1 MSLTLETSPPPNK
14 GKFASEAAALEAV
27 VERLV
32 RALDP
37 AAIWLFGSRARGT
50 ARPDSDFDLLVVA
63 KPNGALDGGSYFD
76 VYEPVCGMGL
86 GIDVVPCGYV
96 DFEDAKALKT
106 TLVARI
112 VEEGR
117 LLYEAPPN

>member
-63 KPNGALDGGSYFD
+63 KPNGALDGGSYFH

-117 LLYEAPPN
+117 LLYEARPN

>member
-1 MSLTLETSPPPNK
+1 MSPALETLPPPNK

-37 AAIWLFGSRARGT
+37 AAIWLFGSRARGE
-50 ARPDSDFDLLVVA
+50 ARPESDFDLLVVA
-63 KPNGALDGGSYFD
+63 KPDGKFDGGSYFE
-76 VYEPVCGMGL
+76 VYEPVRGMGL
-86 GIDVVPCGYV
+86 GLDVVPCGFL
-96 DFEDAKALKT
+96 DFEEGKALRT
-106 TLVARI
+106 TLVAKV

-117 LLYEAPPN
+117 VLYEARPH

>member
-1 MSLTLETSPPPNK
+1 
-14 GKFASEAAALEAV
+14 
-27 VERLV
+27 
-32 RALDP
+32 
-37 AAIWLFGSRARGT
+37 
-50 ARPDSDFDLLVVA
+50 
-63 KPNGALDGGSYFD
+63 
-76 VYEPVCGMGL
+76 MGL

-117 LLYEAPPN
+117 LLYEARPN